1 MMKQYDDELKKLLQ
15 KSDGTYQLYQTLKKM
30 DIPIMSKLKC
40 CFAHNKWTGDKR
52 KEGLE
57 MMEDIELLGL
67 YVFPAGRTFLE
78 RFGGLKIIGGEH
90 REWLPMKPRDFQ
102 YHIWSS
108 YQLDIYTIGWWE
120 ALQQKKTNCWSLSL
134 QSAGIGTT

>member
-1 MMKQYDDELKKLLQ
+1 
-15 KSDGTYQLYQTLKKM
+15 
-30 DIPIMSKLKC
+30 
-40 CFAHNKWTGDKR
+40 
-52 KEGLE
+52 
-57 MMEDIELLGL
+57 MEDIELFGL

-78 RFGGLKIIGGEH
+78 YFGGLKIIGGEH

-120 ALQQKKTNCWSLSL
+120 ALQQKKTNCWSLLL